1 MFGSPSKGGPGPAL
15 DPNAPPDDGQADPSA
30 DDPAENED
38 ALNSAIDEMFT
49 ATDPVQRREAF
60 KTACKLC
67 DEDDQA
73 GKY

>member
-1 MFGSPSKGGPGPAL
+1 ML
-15 DPNAPPDDGQADPSA
+15 DDNAPPPDEAEGDQSDDG
-30 DDPAENED
+30 ENED

-67 DEDDQA
+67 DEDD
-73 GKY
+73 KY